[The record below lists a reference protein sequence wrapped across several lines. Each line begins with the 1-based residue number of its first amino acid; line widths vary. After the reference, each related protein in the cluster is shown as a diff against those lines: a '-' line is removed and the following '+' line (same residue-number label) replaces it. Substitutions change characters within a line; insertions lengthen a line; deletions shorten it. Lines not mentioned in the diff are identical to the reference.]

1 MTNVSSSS
9 ASHSDTALRTVPQKS
24 GHYNSK
30 DERTFLAQQAT
41 DAKTAMQ
48 RTIQDMQATAKE
60 VANIP
65 WWTQQYPWYAVGAA
79 AVIGFMTATRV
90 LLPPDQHA
98 PAPPPQAPAV
108 QPSLMGSLFE
118 MLRSTL
124 VSAIIGAIH
133 TSSQKSEPEQQV
145 PVDPSYIP

>member
-1 MTNVSSSS
+1 M
-9 ASHSDTALRTVPQKS
+9 RTVPQKS
-24 GHYNSK
+24 DHYNSN
-30 DERTFLAQQAT
+30 DESTFLAQQAT

-48 RTIQDMQATAKE
+48 RTLQDMQATAKE

-79 AVIGFMTATRV
+79 AVIGFVTATRV

-98 PAPPPQAPAV
+98 PAAPPVQGQAV
-108 QPSLMGSLFE
+108 QPSLTGSLFE

-133 TSSQKSEPEQQV
+133 TSNQKSEPEQRA

>member
-1 MTNVSSSS
+1 M
-9 ASHSDTALRTVPQKS
+9 RTVPQKS

-30 DERTFLAQQAT
+30 DESTFLAQQAT

-48 RTIQDMQATAKE
+48 RTMQDMQATAKE

-133 TSSQKSEPEQQV
+133 TSSQKSEPEQQA
-145 PVDPSYIP
+145 PVDPSSIP

>member
-1 MTNVSSSS
+1 
-9 ASHSDTALRTVPQKS
+9 VPQKS
-24 GHYNSK
+24 DRYNSK
-30 DERTFLAQQAT
+30 DESTFLAQQAT

-48 RTIQDMQATAKE
+48 HTMQDMQATARE

-65 WWTQQYPWYAVGAA
+65 WWTQQYPWYAVGTA
-79 AVIGFMTATRV
+79 AVLGFMTATRV
-90 LLPPDQHA
+90 LFPPDQHA
-98 PAPPPQAPAV
+98 PAAPPVQGQAV

-133 TSSQKSEPEQQV
+133 TSSQKSEPEQQA